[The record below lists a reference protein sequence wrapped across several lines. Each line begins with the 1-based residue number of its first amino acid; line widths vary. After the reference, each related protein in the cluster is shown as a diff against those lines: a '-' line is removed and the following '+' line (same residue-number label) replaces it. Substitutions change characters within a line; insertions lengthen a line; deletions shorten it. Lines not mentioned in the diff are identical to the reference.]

1 MEISD
6 TAVRALAGLL
16 EARTGQQLAVSRRWR
31 LETALRP
38 LMQVRG
44 IEDVNALA
52 ARLGGDRMLADAVVE
67 ALLNHETF
75 FFRDC
80 APFQTLETVGF
91 ERLRQSRAARR
102 RLRVWS
108 AGCSTG
114 QEAYTIAMMIADR
127 PERWAGW
134 TVEILGTDVSAH
146 AIERARTGRYSQF
159 EIQRG
164 LPVMQMVRRFDQQGE
179 EWQADEKL
187 RRAVS
192 FRTHNLLDPPPLGG
206 FDVILCRNVLLYF
219 APEMRRRAFERLA
232 SAIAPDGILMLGAGE
247 TVLGHTERFAAD
259 EACRGFYRPVTAADR
274 RPALAAAAR

>member
-80 APFQTLETVGF
+80 ATFQTLDALGL
-91 ERLRQSRAARR
+91 ERLRQARPLR
-102 RLRVWS
+102 RLRIWS
-108 AGCSTG
+108 AGCSMG

-127 PERWAGW
+127 PERWGGW

-146 AIERARTGRYSQF
+146 AIERARSGRYSQF

-179 EWQADEKL
+179 EWQADDKL
-187 RRAVS
+187 RKAVS

-219 APEMRRRAFERLA
+219 APDMRRRAFERLA
-232 SAIAPDGILMLGAGE
+232 SAIQPDGILMLGAGE

-259 EACRGFYRPVTAADR
+259 EACRGFYRPVAAADR
-274 RPALAAAAR
+274 RPAFAAAAR